1 VSLTN
6 RHLIATFALLIGLVC
21 GAVAQQAPESGT
33 YAVPSGWKLEAQE
46 SKVILSAPRDEA
58 LVYLLIYRDNR
69 ESWQVVDEYVER
81 FSEGRAKEVK
91 IVSKDIFKRG
101 GKDYARVTLTTH
113 RKGGP
118 TYLQNA
124 FAIPIEGGHLLML
137 AVAQEQKLGQYEPDI
152 TQVLNSVLPKEAIG
166 TQKPEPFLVERP
178 TVGLKIMVAASWI
191 VEPESKGEYS
201 GVAYLKITRDNALL
215 SISSKQDS
223 RTPKDYLA
231 DVEKN
236 TREQSKSYE
245 KLSEQ
250 PQTVAG
256 IQGTRL
262 DVRTVNRQ
270 GIPVRRWIVLI
281 SRNGRHYV
289 IAAGAPETSF
299 DQYVADFNAM
309 FASVVL
315 ID

>member
-1 VSLTN
+1 VSFTN
-6 RHLIATFALLIGLVC
+6 RHLIATFALVIALAC
-21 GAVAQQAPESGT
+21 GAVAQQAPASGT

-46 SKVILSAPRDEA
+46 SLVLLAAPKDEA

-69 ESWQVVDEYVER
+69 ESWQVVDDYADKVLKGHE
-81 FSEGRAKEVK
+81 KEVK
-91 IVSKDIFKRG
+91 IVSKDIFKRA

-118 TYLQNA
+118 THRQNA
-124 FAIPIEGGHLLML
+124 FAIPIEGGTLLMV
-137 AVAQEQKLGQYEPDI
+137 ADAQEQKLAQYEPDI
-152 TQVLNSVLPKEAIG
+152 TQVLNSVLPKEA
-166 TQKPEPFLVERP
+166 TAPQKPEPFLVERP
-178 TVGLKIMVAASWI
+178 TVGLKILVAASWI

-201 GVAYLKITRDNALL
+201 GVTYMKITRDNALL
-215 SISSKQDS
+215 SLSSKQDP
-223 RTPKDYLA
+223 RTPNDYLA

-236 TREQSKSYE
+236 TREQSKSYQ

-250 PQTVAG
+250 PQTIAG

-262 DVRTVNRQ
+262 DVRTVNKQ

-281 SRNGRHYV
+281 STKGRHYV

-315 ID
+315 MD